1 MISKFKYH
9 KMRKIKLII
18 LALCC
23 FLCLTEAW
31 GQQKDKLLQL
41 LKQELNYNLQELKKQ
56 ELPPYY
62 MNFRVIDDRNIT
74 VKTSFGAVMGIL
86 EQKSRQF
93 IPQIRVGDTELD
105 NFKKN
110 VMGTWKDRNGNY
122 PAAFL
127 PIEDDGAETAA
138 RQAIWAEVLKR
149 YDFAV
154 NSYEAAKAQSSV
166 NVEDEDQAPCFSSA
180 PVEKYYEA
188 PIAEDK
194 QQVDVAAWEK
204 RLEEISAVFKSSPL
218 LLSGD
223 ASLSYKIQR
232 TYLVDSEGSEVVQN
246 RTYARIVVTAKMK
259 AGDGMELPL
268 NLSYFAYELKDLP
281 SNEKMVADARDI
293 VKRLTLL
300 RKAPVANPY
309 TGPALLSGPA
319 SGVFFHEIFGHRIE
333 GQRMKSGGQTFKK
346 MVGEQVLPADFQV
359 YCDPTL
365 REYAGEDLNGHYVY
379 DDQGVKACRVD
390 VVQDGILREFLMS
403 RVPIDSF
410 PHSNGHGR
418 TAGGADPVS
427 RQSNLVVETK
437 QPKTEA
443 ELRVLLIEEAKK
455 QEKEYGYYFKEV
467 TSGFTYTGEGGS
479 LNSFNVTPL
488 EVYRIYVDGRPDE
501 LVRGVDLIG
510 TPLSMF
516 SNIVCAG
523 DRPSVF
529 TGMCGAESGW
539 VPVTASSPMILV
551 NKIETQRRAKSQDIP
566 PILQAPAVNA
576 EK

>member
-1 MISKFKYH
+1 MNKMKIVIS
-9 KMRKIKLII
+9 L
-18 LALCC
+18 LCC
-23 FLCLTEAW
+23 FLCFSEAF
-31 GQQKDKLLQL
+31 GQQDDKLLHL
-41 LKQELNYNLQELKKQ
+41 LKQELDYNLQELKKQ

-62 MNFRVIDDRNIT
+62 MNFRVLEERNVT
-74 VKTSFGAVMGIL
+74 VQTSFGTVMGVR

-93 IPQIRVGDTELD
+93 IPQIRVGSMELD

-110 VMGTWKDRNGNY
+110 AMGTWKDRNGNY
-122 PAAFL
+122 VAAFL
-127 PIEDDGAETAA
+127 PVDDSETDAA
-138 RQAIWAEVLKR
+138 VKQAIWSEVLKR
-149 YDFAV
+149 YEFAV
-154 NSYEAAKAQSSV
+154 QTYRATKAQSSV
-166 NVEDEDQAPCFSSA
+166 SVEDEDKAPCFSSA
-180 PVEKYYEA
+180 PVEKYFEA
-188 PIAEDK
+188 PLTAS
-194 QQVDVAAWEK
+194 QQQINTEEWEK
-204 RLEEISAVFKSSPL
+204 RLKEISATFKSSPL
-218 LLSGD
+218 LLAGE

-232 TYLVDSEGSEVVQN
+232 TYLVDSDGSEVVQN
-246 RTYARIVVTAKMK
+246 RTYARVVVTAKMK
-259 AGDGMELPL
+259 AEDGMDLPL
-268 NLSYFAYELKDLP
+268 NLSYFAYEPEDLP
-281 SNEKMVADARDI
+281 SNEKMVADAQDM

-300 RKAPVANPY
+300 RKAPVANPF

-333 GQRMKSGGQTFKK
+333 GHRMKSGGQTFKK
-346 MVGEQVLPADFQV
+346 MVGEQVLPTDFQV

-365 REYAGEDLNGHYVY
+365 REYAGTDLNGYYIY
-379 DDQGVKACRVD
+379 DDQGVKARRVD
-390 VVQDGILREFLMS
+390 VVKDGILNEFLMS
-403 RVPIDSF
+403 RVPLDGF
-410 PHSNGHGR
+410 PQSNGHGR
-418 TAGGADPVS
+418 TAGGGDPVS

-443 ELRVLLIEEAKK
+443 ELRGMLIAEAQK
-455 QEKEYGYYFKEV
+455 QGLEYGYYFKEV

-479 LNSFNVTPL
+479 LNSFSVTPL

-523 DRPSVF
+523 DTPSVF

-566 PILQAPAVNA
+566 PILPAPV
-576 EK
+576 KSVQK

>member
-1 MISKFKYH
+1 MNKMKLMISV
-9 KMRKIKLII
+9 
-18 LALCC
+18 LCC
-23 FLCLTEAW
+23 LLCFDGAF
-31 GQQKDKLLQL
+31 GQQEDRLLQL
-41 LKQELNYNLQELKKQ
+41 LKEELNYNLQELKKQ

-62 MNFRVIDDRNIT
+62 MNFRVIDERNVTI
-74 VKTSFGAVMGIL
+74 KTSFGAVMGVL

-93 IPQIRVGDTELD
+93 IPQIRIGNMELD
-105 NFKKN
+105 NFKN
-110 VMGTWKDRNGNY
+110 NAMGTWKDQSGNY

-127 PIEDDGAETAA
+127 PIEDNGAENAV

-149 YDFAV
+149 YGFAV
-154 NSYEAAKAQSSV
+154 NSYEATKAQSSV
-166 NVEDEDQAPCFSSA
+166 KVEDEDKAPCFSSA
-180 PVEKYYEA
+180 PVETYYEA
-188 PIAEDK
+188 PIPADK
-194 QQVDVAAWEK
+194 QQVNIADWEK
-204 RLEEISAVFKSSPL
+204 RLKEISAVFKSSPL

-223 ASLSYKIQR
+223 ASLSYKVQR
-232 TYLVDSEGSEVVQN
+232 TFLIDSEGSEVVQN
-246 RTYARIVVTAKMK
+246 RTYARIIVTARMK
-259 AGDGMELPL
+259 ADDGMELPL
-268 NLSYFAYELKDLP
+268 NLSYFAYKLEDLP
-281 SNEKMVADARDI
+281 FNEKMVADAQDV
-293 VKRLTLL
+293 VKRLTAL
-300 RKAPVANPY
+300 RDAPVANPY

-333 GQRMKSGGQTFKK
+333 GHRMKSGGQTFKK
-346 MVGEQVLPADFQV
+346 MVGEQVLPTDFQV

-379 DDQGVKACRVD
+379 DDQGVKARRVD

-403 RVPIDSF
+403 RVPLDGF
-410 PHSNGHGR
+410 PRSNGHGR
-418 TAGGADPVS
+418 TAGGGDPVS

-443 ELRVLLIEEAKK
+443 ELRAMLIREAKR
-455 QEKEYGYYFKEV
+455 QGKEYGYYFKEV

-516 SNIVCAG
+516 SNIICAG
-523 DRPSVF
+523 DNPNVF

-566 PILQAPAVNA
+566 PFLQAPVTHVQ
-576 EK
+576 K